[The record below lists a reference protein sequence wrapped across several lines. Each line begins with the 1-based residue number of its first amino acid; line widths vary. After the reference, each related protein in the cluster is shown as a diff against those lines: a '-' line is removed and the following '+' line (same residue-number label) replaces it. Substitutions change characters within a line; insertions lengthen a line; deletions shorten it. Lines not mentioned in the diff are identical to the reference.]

1 MFREILI
8 QEGLLY
14 LLFLRLF
21 LSWESRVMCR
31 NLFIG
36 VFLTFL
42 KDTEDKLSL
51 YPHSARTFLLIII
64 YNSLSGT
71 GSGFMDLVNLE
82 T

>member
-1 MFREILI
+1 M
-8 QEGLLY
+8 Y
-14 LLFLRLF
+14 
-21 LSWESRVMCR
+21 R

-51 YPHSARTFLLIII
+51 YHHSARTFLLMII
-64 YNSLSGT
+64 YESLSGT
-71 GSGFMDLVNLE
+71 ESGFMNLVNLE

>member
-1 MFREILI
+1 M
-8 QEGLLY
+8 Y
-14 LLFLRLF
+14 
-21 LSWESRVMCR
+21 R

-51 YPHSARTFLLIII
+51 YHHSARTFLLMII
-64 YNSLSGT
+64 YESVSGT
-71 GSGFMDLVNLE
+71 ESGFMNLVNLE